1 MTDVTDPL
9 PEGSALHSLSNTDLL
24 AWKARLLD
32 RLDPAA
38 TDLARLVDELTAR
51 WRRDRNPRFD
61 AEERLNPI
69 AEVALWDSTQGTVNR
84 LHGIYLDE
92 ERRATSPSAAQAWR
106 EAGHA
111 LELARG
117 LLHPDDVSGTRYARR
132 RCTDRIRDLDGL
144 EPHPDGPEPDPVRP

>member
-51 WRRDRNPRFD
+51 WRRDRNPASTPKNASTPSPKSRYGTPPK
-61 AEERLNPI
+61 APSTGCTASTSTKN
-69 AEVALWDSTQGTVNR
+69 VAPPAPAP
-84 LHGIYLDE
+84 
-92 ERRATSPSAAQAWR
+92 RRRGAKPDTPSNSPAASCTPTTSAAPATPAAAAPTASATSTA
-106 EAGHA
+106 
-111 LELARG
+111 
-117 LLHPDDVSGTRYARR
+117 
-132 RCTDRIRDLDGL
+132 
-144 EPHPDGPEPDPVRP
+144 